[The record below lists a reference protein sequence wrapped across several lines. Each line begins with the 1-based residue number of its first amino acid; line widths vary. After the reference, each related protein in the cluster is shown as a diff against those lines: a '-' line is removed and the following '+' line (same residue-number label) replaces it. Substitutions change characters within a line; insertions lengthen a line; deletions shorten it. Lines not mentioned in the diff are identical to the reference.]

1 MNTTPVFDA
10 TLRVKDFADQ
20 VRRLGDADV
29 NTCYQCKKCSA
40 GCPVAFAMDY
50 LPHQVIHMLQM
61 GFRDQVLRCSTIWVC
76 ASCETCT
83 TRCPNEVDIA
93 RVMDTLRQMALE
105 EKVPEVER
113 EIHIFHD
120 QFLRSIRAYGRVFEL
135 GLIGLFKLRT
145 GHLFDD
151 ILMGWK
157 MFRKGKLSLLPHRI
171 RERGKVRQILE
182 RAQKSAPDSR

>member
-1 MNTTPVFDA
+1 MEAA
-10 TLRVKDFADQ
+10 TVLDLTHLDRYFADH
-20 VRRLGDADV
+20 VKRLGDADV
-29 NTCYQCKKCSA
+29 RTCYQCKKCSV

-50 LPHQVIHMLQM
+50 LPHQVIRMVQM
-61 GFRDQVLRCSTIWVC
+61 GFREQALRCSTIWVC

-113 EIHIFHD
+113 EIRIFHD
-120 QFLRSIRAYGRVFEL
+120 LFLRSIRSNGRVFEL

-145 GHLFDD
+145 GRFFDD
-151 ILMGWK
+151 ISMGWR
-157 MFRKGKLSLLPHRI
+157 MLRKGKLSLLPHRI
-171 RERGKVRQILE
+171 RARERVRRIFE
-182 RAQKSAPDSR
+182 RAQKRAQDER